1 MECFANNRFAIAE
14 KCSIID
20 FLQGSEYAPWTVIGE
35 SQFLARNSIIP
46 MRHYSRHGHYIKINA
61 NRISKIVK
69 PGLNERSK

>member
-1 MECFANNRFAIAE
+1 MECFTNNRFAIAK

-35 SQFLARNSIIP
+35 SQFLAINFN
-46 MRHYSRHGHYIKINA
+46 SRHRHYIKINA